1 MLRKQGRGEV
11 DKIVSKL
18 LRDLK
23 TGVYAIVMLNL
34 ILREGPIHGYGLR
47 IRINA
52 LSKGMLNPS
61 EGTVYETLKN
71 LEKAGL
77 IKSFWGTA
85 PGRGPPRKYYVV
97 TDLGREVI
105 SLVNEGVIAL
115 LRLIESVVSPE
126 EGRAAVS
133 VKGG

>member
-1 MLRKQGRGEV
+1 MLKKQNQRGV
-11 DKIVSKL
+11 DEIVSKL
-18 LRDLK
+18 LRDLR

-47 IRINA
+47 LRINS
-52 LSKGMLNPS
+52 LSRGVLSPS
-61 EGTVYETLKN
+61 EGTIYETLKN

-105 SLVNEGVIAL
+105 CRVNEWVFTLI
-115 LRLIESVVSPE
+115 RLIESVIRPGEVAPPSILNGE
-126 EGRAAVS
+126 
-133 VKGG
+133 